1 MPHRT
6 KKSKTLFFRWDII
19 SHVFA
24 SWGKNRAVSIC
35 LHWTF
40 KNIMG
45 VKNFKA
51 FRPYL
56 SPRNSAAFSYL
67 YRRIYFR
74 WLALKFSKIFDRVR
88 KKPRCSARLPSL
100 IITSAGSFCSNFAR
114 FNFIFARKIYMSLRS
129 RGRALCHPLWHC
141 SSCTS
146 TSVYDLP
153 PPFARTK
160 KNISTQFRNFRSA
173 FQIN

>member
-1 MPHRT
+1 
-6 KKSKTLFFRWDII
+6 
-19 SHVFA
+19 
-24 SWGKNRAVSIC
+24 
-35 LHWTF
+35 
-40 KNIMG
+40 MG

-88 KKPRCSARLPSL
+88 KPSCSARLPSL

-114 FNFIFARKIYMSLRS
+114 FNFIILLVKFIYVSPLQGAS
-129 RGRALCHPLWHC
+129 HPLWHC

-146 TSVYDLP
+146 MSVYELP

-173 FQIN
+173 F

>member
-1 MPHRT
+1 MI
-6 KKSKTLFFRWDII
+6 SLF
-19 SHVFA
+19 FA
-24 SWGKNRAVSIC
+24 SWGKNQAVSIC

-88 KKPRCSARLPSL
+88 KPSCSARLPSL

-114 FNFIFARKIYMSLRS
+114 FNFIFLLVKFIYVSPLQGASL
-129 RGRALCHPLWHC
+129 PLWHC

-146 TSVYDLP
+146 MSVYELP

-160 KNISTQFRNFRSA
+160 KKYKYSISEFSVCFSN
-173 FQIN
+173 